1 MTRPPWSSGNAAAV
15 KLPHDASVKN
25 VDIHHNHPTDPNAA
39 WPISVV
45 DMEALLQMQRKAP
58 GWAKAIYAHEGGG
71 GTSVAKRAG
80 RTGHKRAAD
89 ALESGRKAA
98 SKIAPAEYG
107 VGDLE
112 AIATAQAA
120 ARQRLISYGYEPH
133 EAAAIVMR
141 QNAPALRQATDAA
154 YRAMHG
160 PIHGLPYPITW
171 GGIGAGAVGLGGAAY
186 GMSR

>member
-1 MTRPPWSSGNAAAV
+1 
-15 KLPHDASVKN
+15 
-25 VDIHHNHPTDPNAA
+25 
-39 WPISVV
+39 
-45 DMEALLQMQRKAP
+45 MERKAP
-58 GWAKAIYAHEGGG
+58 GWAKAIFAHENAGGS
-71 GTSVAKRAG
+71 SVARRAS
-80 RTGHKRAAD
+80 RTGHKRAGK
-89 ALESGRKAA
+89 ALEAGRSAA
-98 SKIAPAEYG
+98 GKIAPAEYG

-120 ARQRLISYGYEPH
+120 AKQRLIAYGYAPH

-141 QNAPALRQATDAA
+141 ENAPALRRATDAA

-171 GGIGAGAVGLGGAAY
+171 GGIGATGAGVGAAGAAY